1 MKDYRPDVIFV
12 VSGEIWRDFCALR
25 EAWGHPLTVGLSDEC
40 ITYVRRAIRAG
51 DTAKAAHWRAVRDLA
66 TQYGL
71 SWISAVEV
79 DGTLI
84 QEEPEHSIFRYPPLS
99 KRKRVVID
107 GRNPVSI

>member
-1 MKDYRPDVIFV
+1 
-12 VSGEIWRDFCALR
+12 
-25 EAWGHPLTVGLSDEC
+25 T
-40 ITYVRRAIRAG
+40 AIRAG

-99 KRKRVVID
+99 QRKRVVID
-107 GRNPVSI
+107 GQSPVTI